1 MEGIASVFLIIGFI
15 IYFKFASGLLEHR
28 IDNYDYTKT
37 DSIKMLNDKVNN
49 NLSNAQVGRNMVN
62 GKYDKR

>member
-15 IYFKFASGLLEHR
+15 IYFKFASGLLENR

-49 NLSNAQVGRNMVN
+49 NLSNRQVGRNMVN

>member
-49 NLSNAQVGRNMVN
+49 NLSDRQV
-62 GKYDKR
+62 